1 MGGRSLTQA
10 SLADDVALVDP
21 GKHPIQPMLTD
32 TVLHGAMRLY
42 CLLEARYRDLT
53 PGR

>member
-1 MGGRSLTQA
+1 VAGSAGGSWLLVLLA
-10 SLADDVALVDP
+10 SGLVCY
-21 GKHPIQPMLTD
+21 G
-32 TVLHGAMRLY
+32 LY